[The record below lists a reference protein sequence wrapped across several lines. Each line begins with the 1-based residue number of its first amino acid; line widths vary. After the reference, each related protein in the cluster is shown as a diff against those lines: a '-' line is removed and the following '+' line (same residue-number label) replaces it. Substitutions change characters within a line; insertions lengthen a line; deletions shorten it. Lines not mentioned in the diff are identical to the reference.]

1 MPSIPNSTP
10 NNRCKKSVKPT
21 RAQSSLDPIPSSV
34 VPSLVV
40 VEQPHAQPCHR
51 ILELELG
58 RVGPGTIM
66 SFAALTQPEIAKNVE
81 AAALLNNSCLR
92 SAIKPDHAHMYLYI
106 LREQQ
111 IGDLVPYHKR
121 AIFDTEEKEAA
132 VETILGELAREIQSF
147 VGVRMHKLGV
157 CEWEVKLWLDSSGQ
171 ENGAWSDWRTVLL
184 DNLCDR
190 LVNCIN
196 VLSSITGK
204 GKAFNNTRVK
214 RSIKV
219 PTISNKLADMMIIH
233 GGNMAKS
240 QSKIDIGFHNNVM

>member
-1 MPSIPNSTP
+1 
-10 NNRCKKSVKPT
+10 
-21 RAQSSLDPIPSSV
+21 
-34 VPSLVV
+34 
-40 VEQPHAQPCHR
+40 
-51 ILELELG
+51 
-58 RVGPGTIM
+58 M
-66 SFAALTQPEIAKNVE
+66 SFAALTQPEKAKNVE

-132 VETILGELAREIQSF
+132 METILGELAREIQSF
-147 VGVRMHKLGV
+147 IGVRMHKLGV

-171 ENGAWSDWRTVLL
+171 ENGAWRVVVT
-184 DNLCDR
+184 
-190 LVNCIN
+190 N
-196 VLSSITGK
+196 VTGK

-214 RSIKV
+214 HRVKWSIKV